1 MEFLGSITVTKKTH
15 QSLKKGGKICCRVL
29 TGSISSV
36 KLESLRCIRALT
48 AKKYT
53 GKCDA
58 RMFWLLNLLLLLT
71 FPLPSP
77 LYLLTLPDVD
87 SMSQDLRSLFLE
99 SSFQIWIFSLL
110 IWRVVYIG
118 LTSRSPLSRGSS
130 LCYLIP

>member
-1 MEFLGSITVTKKTH
+1 M
-15 QSLKKGGKICCRVL
+15 L
-29 TGSISSV
+29 TALSSV
-36 KLESLRCIRALT
+36 KLESLRCSRALT

-53 GKCDA
+53 EKCDA

-71 FPLPSP
+71 SPLPSP

-87 SMSQDLRSLFLE
+87 SMNQDLRSLFLE

-118 LTSRSPLSRGSS
+118 LT
-130 LCYLIP
+130 